1 MGKYQVIYDYEDDF
15 GTSTF
20 SDTFNNYEDAMEH
33 VDYLNSCWE
42 YSNIELIDLNEV
54 YMGN

>member
-42 YSNIELIDLNEV
+42 YSNIELIDLNES